1 LTRPALEVADIFRR
15 FGGEYRRRRK
25 LPVQQH
31 RVMRAIESCRTAAL
45 GGHVDRCNHCNH
57 ERISYNS
64 CRNRHCPKCQNGKR
78 AEWVERRRAE
88 LLPIEYFHV
97 VFTIPEQLNGVA
109 LQNKATIYKLLF
121 DMSAKTLQ
129 TIAADPKHLGAR
141 IGFFSILHTW
151 GQNLLFHPH
160 IHVVATG
167 GGLSLDGTA
176 WISCPAGFF
185 LPVRVLSRLFRRL
198 FLQALRAVFGAG
210 QLQFHASLKPQ
221 GEHFP
226 QLLDQL
232 AQIEWVV
239 YAKPPFGGPAQVLD
253 YLGRYTH
260 RIAISNDRLRSIG
273 DSTVTFD
280 WKDYRQKNQWKAR
293 RMTLDAHEFMR
304 RFLEHVLPS
313 RFARIRHYGL
323 LSGCNKKHLLPRC
336 RQLLTPPECC
346 LPEPGEIAAF
356 SSTLATSDLT
366 LCPRCGIGHMI
377 RMQQLIQ
384 IPLPRTQ
391 LLNSS

>member
-1 LTRPALEVADIFRR
+1 LTRPTLEVADIFRR

-45 GGHVDRCNHCNH
+45 GGHVDRCNHCDH

-78 AEWVERRRAE
+78 AQWVERRRAE

-109 LQNKATIYKLLF
+109 LQNKAAIYKLLF
-121 DMSAKTLQ
+121 EASARTLQ

-167 GGLSLDGTA
+167 GGLGLDGAT
-176 WISCPAGFF
+176 WISCRPGFF

-198 FLQALRAVFGAG
+198 FIQVLRALFDAG
-210 QLQFHASLKPQ
+210 QLQFHRSLQPQ
-221 GEHFP
+221 REHFH

-239 YAKPPFGGPAQVLD
+239 YAKPPFGGPAQVLE

-260 RIAISNDRLRSIG
+260 RIAISNDRLRSMG

-280 WKDYRQKNQWKAR
+280 WKDYRQKDQCKAR
-293 RMTLDAHEFMR
+293 RMTLDADEFMR
-304 RFLEHVLPS
+304 RFLEHVLPP

-323 LSGCNKKHLLPRC
+323 LSGCNKKRLLPLC
-336 RQLLTPPECC
+336 RKLLTPPECC
-346 LPEPGEIAAF
+346 LPEPDEIAAF
-356 SSTLATSDLT
+356 SSTLAAPDLT
-366 LCPRCGIGHMI
+366 LCPRCGLGHMLRI
-377 RMQQLIQ
+377 QQLIR

-391 LLNSS
+391 VLDSS